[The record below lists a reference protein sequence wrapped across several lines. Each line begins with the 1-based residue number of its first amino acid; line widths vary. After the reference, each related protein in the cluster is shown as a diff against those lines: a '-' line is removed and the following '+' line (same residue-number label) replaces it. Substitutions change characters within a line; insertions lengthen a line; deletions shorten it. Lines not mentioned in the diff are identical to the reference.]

1 MVEVQVGYNG
11 NDFIENKVTI
21 AATFRDETDTKKG
34 VFLRIWE
41 KKIDELDPL
50 TLENRVIKALKYL
63 LKKRC
68 ALSI

>member
-1 MVEVQVGYNG
+1 MVIVEVGYNG